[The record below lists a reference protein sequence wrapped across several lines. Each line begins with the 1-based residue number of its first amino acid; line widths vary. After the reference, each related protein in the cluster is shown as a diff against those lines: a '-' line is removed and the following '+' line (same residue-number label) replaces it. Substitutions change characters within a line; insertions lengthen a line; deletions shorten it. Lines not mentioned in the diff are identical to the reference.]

1 MMLTL
6 HVPRYLTPL
15 LFISNAATTVE
26 GPAVSV
32 ARKGSKQK
40 YVFLNGE
47 THKDFFEKFCFV
59 FYL

>member
-47 THKDFFEKFCFV
+47 THKEFF
-59 FYL
+59 